1 MSKENLGFVERAIRK
16 ALPVTALAMLAFAG
30 CSKDGNSGTVPEQLT
45 KLHDKATILCTKDAK
60 AKFAAKYPNVKISDN
75 PTLEELQGAV
85 VILEAK
91 ESEGPDFMQG
101 EFDGCMKKNFDDVVA
116 GLDNGTIVPLQDT
129 VAPETTMAG

>member
-16 ALPVTALAMLAFAG
+16 ALPVTELAMLAFAG
-30 CSKDGNSGTVPEQLT
+30 
-45 KLHDKATILCTKDAK
+45 LCTKDAK

-116 GLDNGTIVPLQDT
+116 GLEINQRKNTVNLCYAVNSST
-129 VAPETTMAG
+129 VAQRVAHVCRFGSYHVYAWQF